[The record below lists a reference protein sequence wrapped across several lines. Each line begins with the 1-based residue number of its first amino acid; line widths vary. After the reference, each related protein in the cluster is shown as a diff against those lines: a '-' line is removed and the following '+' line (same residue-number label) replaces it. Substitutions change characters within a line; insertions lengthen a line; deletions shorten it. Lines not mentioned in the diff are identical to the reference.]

1 MIIIYAKLVNNRI
14 ISAPKNLN
22 HNGNAYS
29 NPPEDVLLSAGYKKV
44 VETEMPTDAPSGQHY
59 EYGTPTETD
68 TEIIRTWV
76 LVDDPEEPEPELS
89 AEEAL
94 DIIMGVAE

>member
-1 MIIIYAKLVNNRI
+1 MIIIYAKIVNNRI
-14 ISAPKNLN
+14 IYAPKNLN
-22 HNGNAYS
+22 FGGNAYS
-29 NPPEDVLLSAGYKKV
+29 NPPEEVLLSAGYKKLI
-44 VETEMPTDAPSGQHY
+44 ETEMPTDAPEGKHY
-59 EYGTPTETD
+59 EYGVPEETD

>member
-1 MIIIYAKLVNNRI
+1 
-14 ISAPKNLN
+14 
-22 HNGNAYS
+22 
-29 NPPEDVLLSAGYKKV
+29 
-44 VETEMPTDAPSGQHY
+44 MPTDAPEGKHY
-59 EYGTPTETD
+59 EYGVPNETD

-76 LVDDPEEPEPELS
+76 LIDDPVEPEPELS

>member
-14 ISAPKNLN
+14 ISAPKKLM
-22 HNGNAYS
+22 HNGNSYF
-29 NPPEDVLLSAGYKKV
+29 NPPEEVLLSAGYKKV
-44 VETEMPTDAPSGQHY
+44 IDTEMPTDAPPGQHY
-59 EYGTPTETD
+59 EYGIPEETD

-94 DIIMGVAE
+94 DIIMGVYE